1 MSPPRASNR
10 GFGLAFAV
18 LFAIIAAV
26 VWWFSDAVPV
36 WAIVVAA
43 AFLALALAA
52 PWLLMPLNR
61 LWMAFLGR
69 FVVVNNAVLLG
80 LVYYGILLPTA
91 LIMRSIGY
99 DPMGM
104 RAPRTKDSYWQ
115 PVGRGTTRETLRDQ
129 F

>member
-1 MSPPRASNR
+1 MSPPRATNR

-18 LFAIIAAV
+18 LFAIVAAL
-26 VWWFSDAVPV
+26 VWWFAGAVPV
-36 WAIVVAA
+36 WAVVVAA

-52 PWLLMPLNR
+52 PWLLMPFNR
-61 LWMAFLGR
+61 LWAAFLGR

-91 LIMRSIGY
+91 LIMRAIGY

-104 RAPRTKDSYWQ
+104 RTPRTNDSYWQ